1 MVSTLIAIVLASVL
15 LSAFFSGME
24 IAYVSSNKLQIELQ
38 NKQGDFAARLLS
50 HLMAHPSRFI
60 ATMLVGN
67 NIALVVYGIFMAK
80 WVEPTLYQFTSN
92 DVAVLLIQ
100 TLFSTLIIL
109 IMAEYVPK
117 AIFALYSNQLL
128 RAFALPVLLVYYAL
142 FPVVGFVMGISSFL
156 LKTLF
161 RADLDDEKPMFNRV
175 DLDNYVRQQIE
186 DQNNLEEVENEV
198 QIFQN
203 ALDFGKVKAR
213 ECMVPRTELIAMDVS
228 DSIEELRQ
236 RFIETGL
243 GKILIYM
250 ESLDNIIGYVH
261 SFELFKKPK
270 QIRNILLPLS
280 MVPESMPANEV
291 LNLLIRERKSLAIVL
306 DEFGGTSGL
315 ITIED
320 VIEEIFGEIEDE
332 HDRQDLVEEELSENK
347 FLFSA
352 RLEIDYLNEKY
363 KMDLPVSESYETLG
377 GLITHYYESI
387 PVKDDV
393 IVVKPFIFT
402 IKSSRHNRIEEV
414 ILRVKEEE

>member
-1 MVSTLIAIVLASVL
+1 MISTLIAIVLASIL
-15 LSAFFSGME
+15 FSAFFSGME

-38 NKQGDFAARLLS
+38 NKQGDFASRLLS
-50 HLMAHPSRFI
+50 HLMTQPSRFI

-67 NIALVVYGIFMAK
+67 NIALVVYGIFMAQ
-80 WVEPTLYQFTSN
+80 WIEPTLYQFLDN

-100 TLFSTLIIL
+100 TLLSTLVIL
-109 IMAEYVPK
+109 VLAEYVPK

-128 RAFALPVLLVYYAL
+128 RIFSLPVLLLYYIL
-142 FPVVGFVMGISSFL
+142 YPLVGFIMSISKVL

-161 RADLDDEKPMFNRV
+161 RADMNDEKPMFSRI
-175 DLDNYVRQQIE
+175 DLDNYVRQHTE
-186 DQNNLEEVENEV
+186 DETRVEVENEV

-213 ECMVPRTELIAMDVS
+213 ECMVPRTELVAMEVS
-228 DSIEELRQ
+228 DSIEDLRL

-243 GKILIYM
+243 GKILIYK
-250 ESLDNIIGYVH
+250 ENLDNIIGYVH

-270 QIRNILLPLS
+270 QIRSILLPLS
-280 MVPESMPANEV
+280 MVPESMPASEV

-332 HDRQDLVEEELSENK
+332 HDSQDLVEEILSENK
-347 FLFSA
+347 YLFSA
-352 RLEIDYLNEKY
+352 RHEIDYLNEKY
-363 KMDLPVSESYETLG
+363 KLDLPESEQYETLG
-377 GLITHYYESI
+377 GLITHHYESI
-387 PVKDDV
+387 PEKDEV
-393 IVVKPFIFT
+393 IVIKPFIFT
-402 IKSSRHNRIEEV
+402 IKSSHDTRIDEV

>member
-1 MVSTLIAIVLASVL
+1 M
-15 LSAFFSGME
+15 
-24 IAYVSSNKLQIELQ
+24 
-38 NKQGDFAARLLS
+38 
-50 HLMAHPSRFI
+50 
-60 ATMLVGN
+60 
-67 NIALVVYGIFMAK
+67 
-80 WVEPTLYQFTSN
+80 
-92 DVAVLLIQ
+92 
-100 TLFSTLIIL
+100 
-109 IMAEYVPK
+109 
-117 AIFALYSNQLL
+117 
-128 RAFALPVLLVYYAL
+128 
-142 FPVVGFVMGISSFL
+142 
-156 LKTLF
+156 
-161 RADLDDEKPMFNRV
+161 
-175 DLDNYVRQQIE
+175 
-186 DQNNLEEVENEV
+186 ENEV

-332 HDRQDLVEEELSENK
+332 HDHQDLVEEELSENK

>member
-1 MVSTLIAIVLASVL
+1 MIPTLIAIVLASIL
-15 LSAFFSGME
+15 FSAFFSGME

-38 NKQGDFAARLLS
+38 NKQGDFASRLLS
-50 HLMAHPSRFI
+50 HLMTQPSRFI

-67 NIALVVYGIFMAK
+67 NIALVVYGIFMAQ
-80 WVEPTLYQFTSN
+80 WIEPTLYRFLAN
-92 DVAVLLIQ
+92 DVAVLLVQ
-100 TLFSTLIIL
+100 TLFSTLVIL
-109 IMAEYVPK
+109 VLAEYVPK

-128 RAFALPVLLVYYAL
+128 RIFALPVLLLYYFL
-142 FPVVGFVMGISSFL
+142 FPIVGFIMGISRFL
-156 LKTLF
+156 LRVLF
-161 RADLDDEKPMFNRV
+161 RANTNDEKPMFSRV
-175 DLDNYVRQQIE
+175 DLDNYVRQHTE
-186 DQNNLEEVENEV
+186 DDSREEVENEV

-213 ECMVPRTELIAMDVS
+213 ECMVPRTELVAMEVG

-243 GKILIYM
+243 GKILIYK
-250 ESLDNIIGYVH
+250 ENLDNIIGYVH

-270 QIRNILLPLS
+270 QIRSILLPLS
-280 MVPESMPANEV
+280 IVPESMPASEV

-332 HDRQDLVEEELSENK
+332 HDSQDLVEEVLSENK
-347 FLFSA
+347 YLFSA
-352 RLEIDYLNEKY
+352 RHEIDYLNEKY
-363 KMDLPVSESYETLG
+363 KLDLPESDQYETLG
-377 GLITHYYESI
+377 GLITHHFESI
-387 PVKDDV
+387 PEKDEV
-393 IVVKPFIFT
+393 IVVNPFIFT
-402 IKSSRHNRIEEV
+402 IKSSHFTRIDEV